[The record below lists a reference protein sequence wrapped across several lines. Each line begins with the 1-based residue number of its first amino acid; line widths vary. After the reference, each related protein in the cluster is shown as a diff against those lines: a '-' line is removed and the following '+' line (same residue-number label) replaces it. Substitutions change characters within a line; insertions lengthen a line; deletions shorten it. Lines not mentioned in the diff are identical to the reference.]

1 MNKKLVI
8 IGIILLIV
16 GVILAVALVPLTTL
30 SPKQLEDEVEGET
43 MEDLKGESWTVSG
56 KIDEKAEIEEPVS
69 GQMVYA
75 YKFEDSDVGF
85 VSSSDVASEGED
97 VIVTVEVTDMGL
109 EAKSTSS
116 PAVYY
121 LPGIIILIIG
131 VIILIVGIKKKT
143 VEPGPQ

>member
-1 MNKKLVI
+1 MNKKIVI

-16 GVILAVALVPLTTL
+16 GVILAVALIPLTTL
-30 SPKQLEDEVEGET
+30 SPKQLEDEVEGKE
-43 MEDLKGESWTVSG
+43 MEELKGESWTVSG
-56 KIDEKAEIEEPVS
+56 KIDEKAEIEEPTT
-69 GQMVYA
+69 GQMIYT

-85 VSSSDVASEGED
+85 MSSDDIASEGED
-97 VIVTVEVTDMGL
+97 VIVTIEITDMGP
-109 EAKSTSS
+109 EAQSTSS
-116 PAVYY
+116 PAAYY

>member
-1 MNKKLVI
+1 MNKKIVI

-16 GVILAVALVPLTTL
+16 GVILAVALIPLTTL
-30 SPKQLEDEVEGET
+30 SPKQLEDEVEGKE
-43 MEDLKGESWTVSG
+43 MEELKGESWTVSG
-56 KIDEKAEIEEPVS
+56 KIDEKAEIEEPTT
-69 GQMVYA
+69 GQMIYT

-85 VSSSDVASEGED
+85 
-97 VIVTVEVTDMGL
+97 M
-109 EAKSTSS
+109 TSS
-116 PAVYY
+116 PAAYY